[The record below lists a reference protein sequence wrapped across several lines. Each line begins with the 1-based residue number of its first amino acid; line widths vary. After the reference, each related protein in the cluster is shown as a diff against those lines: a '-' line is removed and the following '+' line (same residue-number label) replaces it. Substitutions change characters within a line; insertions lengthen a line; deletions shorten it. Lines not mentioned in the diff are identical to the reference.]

1 MRKVQKWSLLLL
13 VASVLAFTG
22 AAWALSTLTLDYPG
36 EGAESVSTSFNFQWT
51 LTPDSDVTSPDLVS
65 YDLYL
70 SKTLSGLASSSPL
83 HSGLSFAGY
92 TGTASSDTL
101 DEDSLYFWKV
111 VAHTP
116 SGDVGATSFF
126 MTQGED
132 ASLVLKSPSDG
143 QPSVPPQNVEFKWE
157 FDSGDDTLDAS
168 DVTFD
173 LYISDKYETIF
184 DGAPKRWEIQALDP
198 DVVDGVFNVTINHSV
213 GYGKH
218 YWTVVA
224 HVDGGGDFTASP
236 HSFTTLT
243 EASDPNLSGGCSAA
257 PLGSL
262 AAVALLAGLVLAKRG
277 R

>member
-1 MRKVQKWSLLLL
+1 
-13 VASVLAFTG
+13 
-22 AAWALSTLTLDYPG
+22 LSTLSLDYPG

-51 LTPDSDVTSPDLVS
+51 LTPDVDVTSPDLVS

-70 SKTLSGLASSSPL
+70 SKTLSGLDAGVLSQDLKFDGYEGTFP
-83 HSGLSFAGY
+83 SG
-92 TGTASSDTL
+92 TL

-126 MTQGED
+126 MTQGEG

-143 QPSVPPQNVEFKWE
+143 QTGVAPQNVEFKWE
-157 FDSGDDTLDAS
+157 FDSGDNSLTAE

-173 LYISDKYETIF
+173 LYLSDKYETIF
-184 DGAPKRWEIQALDP
+184 DGAPKRSGIKALDP
-198 DVVDGVFNVTINHSV
+198 DVVDGVFSVTINQSV

-224 HVDGGGDFTASP
+224 HVDGDGDFTTSP
-236 HSFTTLT
+236 HSFTTLS

-257 PLGSL
+257 PLGGL
-262 AAVALLAGLVLAKRG
+262 AAMVLLAGLVLVKRG

>member
-1 MRKVQKWSLLLL
+1 MGKMRGRFLLLL
-13 VASVLAFTG
+13 VISTLAFAG
-22 AAWALSTLTLDYPG
+22 AAWGLSTLSLDYPG
-36 EGAESVSTSFNFQWT
+36 EGAEGVSTSFNFQWT
-51 LTPDSDVTSPDLVS
+51 LTPDVDVTSPDLVS

-70 SKTLSGLASSSPL
+70 SKTLSGLDAGVLSQDLKLDGYEGTFP
-83 HSGLSFAGY
+83 SG
-92 TGTASSDTL
+92 TL

-126 MTQGED
+126 MTQGEG

-143 QPSVPPQNVEFKWE
+143 QTGVAPQNVEFKWE
-157 FDSGDDTLDAS
+157 FDSGDNSLSAE

-173 LYISDKYETIF
+173 LYFSDKYETIF
-184 DGAPKRWEIQALDP
+184 DGAPKRSGIKALDP
-198 DVVDGVFNVTINHSV
+198 DVVDGVFSVTINQSV

-224 HVDGGGDFTASP
+224 HVDGDGDFTTSP
-236 HSFTTLT
+236 HSFTTLS

-257 PLGSL
+257 PLGGL
-262 AAVALLAGLVLAKRG
+262 AAMVLLAGLVLAKRS

>member
-1 MRKVQKWSLLLL
+1 M
-13 VASVLAFTG
+13 
-22 AAWALSTLTLDYPG
+22 
-36 EGAESVSTSFNFQWT
+36 
-51 LTPDSDVTSPDLVS
+51 TSPDLAS

-70 SKTLSGLASSSPL
+70 SKTLSGLGTSPL
-83 HSGLSFAGY
+83 SLGMTFAGY
-92 TGTASSDTL
+92 AGTAPSGTL

-132 ASLVLKSPSDG
+132 ASLVLKSPSNG
-143 QPSVPPQNVEFKWE
+143 QIGVAPQNVEFKWE
-157 FDSGDDTLDAS
+157 FDSGNESLTAS

-173 LYISDKYETIF
+173 LYLSDKYETIF
-184 DGAPKRWEIQALDP
+184 DGAPKRSGIVALDP
-198 DVVDGVFNVTINHSV
+198 DVVDGVFSVTINQSV

-224 HVDGGGDFTASP
+224 HVAGDGDFTTSP
-236 HSFTTLT
+236 HSFTTLS

-257 PLGSL
+257 PLGGL
-262 AAVALLAGLVLAKRG
+262 AAMALLAGLALVKR
-277 R
+277 RN